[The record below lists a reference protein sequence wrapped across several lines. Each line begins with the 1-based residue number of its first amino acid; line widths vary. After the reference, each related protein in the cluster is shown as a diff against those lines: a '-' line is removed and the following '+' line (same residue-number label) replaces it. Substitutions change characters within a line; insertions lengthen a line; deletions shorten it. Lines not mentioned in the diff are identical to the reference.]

1 MGAAFSHQIPQSI
14 VPSWVQVDG
23 AVVNSSRMHGHNTT
37 PCPHADLLQ
46 VTQRGSEA
54 LLTVRPKVSV
64 GRTPGRQVTLT
75 STQWKRLG
83 RFSCMALLGS
93 GVKVDCGM
101 HPRQRSVDRHHW
113 FGKLQTTC
121 GVASWAHIQRG
132 GRCGSPS
139 HDGCFMSVDC
149 TTMTA

>member
-1 MGAAFSHQIPQSI
+1 MANAPDTKLQPGMGAAFSHQIPQSI

-37 PCPHADLLQ
+37 PCPHAELLQ

-64 GRTPGRQVTLT
+64 GRTPGRQATLT

-93 GVKVDCGM
+93 GVKVDCGV
-101 HPRQRSVDRHHW
+101 HPRQRSVERYHW
-113 FGKLQTTC
+113 FGKLLH
-121 GVASWAHIQRG
+121 VALRRGHISNAG
-132 GRCGSPS
+132 AVG
-139 HDGCFMSVDC
+139 F
-149 TTMTA
+149 ALA